1 MKKIKLEFTSDTD
14 MCLLF
19 EKGMRNR
26 ASYIS
31 TREIKADNQHLKFY
45 EAKQESKNILYLVL
59 NNLYG
64 YAMSNFFFLT
74 DGFKCVYPKEFDSN
88 K

>member
-19 EKGMRNR
+19 EKGMRNG

-31 TREIKADNQHLKFY
+31 TREIKADNQHLKSY

-64 YAMSNFFFLT
+64 YAMSNFF
-74 DGFKCVYPKEFDSN
+74 S
-88 K
+88 